1 MKTSEVRNKVEE
13 LIEVLVD
20 TEHFITFLATD
31 CFDPSYLSVGQ
42 ITRKLGFSAS
52 HWLANKR
59 SSKNPTQP
67 LDSW

>member
-31 CFDPSYLSVGQ
+31 WMQPMKERPGLGTRPS
-42 ITRKLGFSAS
+42 ITGDNGRVT
-52 HWLANKR
+52 
-59 SSKNPTQP
+59 P
-67 LDSW
+67 DSQDRTNT